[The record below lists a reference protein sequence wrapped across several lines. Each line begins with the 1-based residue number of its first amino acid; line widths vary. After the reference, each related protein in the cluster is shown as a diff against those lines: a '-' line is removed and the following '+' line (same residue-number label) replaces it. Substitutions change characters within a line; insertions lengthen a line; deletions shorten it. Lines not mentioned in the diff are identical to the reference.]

1 VIFKATAIKKQ
12 DDKYSIENAMS
23 IIYDKLG
30 EANDDLKNGQVISEE
45 EMWEVSVYHWT
56 GDKIKDE

>member
-1 VIFKATAIKKQ
+1 MIFKATAIKKQ

-30 EANDDLKNGQVISEE
+30 EAIDDLKNGRVISEE